1 MKKLKILVSLA
12 LAVTSV
18 ASLAACQK
26 NEEVL
31 SENYDF
37 DESSNSYES
46 SVVFSSETK
55 SEISELS
62 KSSEKVLD
70 PFEKLKITY
79 TGTSPYIVV
88 STDNSSCDSIIKEN
102 FNYQIEDK
110 KYKNGDS
117 FEVTAVY
124 DSYSIETL
132 GYSVLN
138 NKKSYTI
145 KDCPEF
151 ITNIDGLDLSEM
163 QSEINDKLTVVTAA
177 KEGDNFFAGFPLD
190 WISGY
195 KFNSYENKGL
205 KSAYLISLKSDFE
218 DKYSNDAYNKLM
230 LVYDYNV
237 TSKKYED
244 DVRKEKRYV
253 MIIVNNISLDCN
265 ATINWDVNIDY
276 KSSDNYD
283 SLIID
288 EVTSQK
294 EYYNVTEL
302 STTKDTWGVP
312 QISN

>member
-1 MKKLKILVSLA
+1 MKKLKILFSLLLTVTFVVSL
-12 LAVTSV
+12 T
-18 ASLAACQK
+18 ACQQ

-37 DESSNSYES
+37 DESSDMYEYSDILS
-46 SVVFSSETK
+46 SATK
-55 SEISELS
+55 SEVSEIS
-62 KSSEKVLD
+62 KSSKRVLD

-124 DSYSIETL
+124 DSYNIEKL

-151 ITNIDGLDLSEM
+151 ITNIDDLDLSEM

-218 DKYSNDAYNKLM
+218 DKYSDDAYNRLI

>member
-1 MKKLKILVSLA
+1 MKKLKILFYLLLTVTFVVSL
-12 LAVTSV
+12 T
-18 ASLAACQK
+18 ACQQ

-37 DESSNSYES
+37 DESSDMYEYSDILS
-46 SVVFSSETK
+46 SATK
-55 SEISELS
+55 SEVSEIS
-62 KSSEKVLD
+62 KSSKRVLD

-124 DSYSIETL
+124 DSYNIEKL

-151 ITNIDGLDLSEM
+151 ITNIDDLDLSEM

-218 DKYSNDAYNKLM
+218 DKYSDDAYNKLM

>member
-1 MKKLKILVSLA
+1 MKKLKILFSLLLTVTFVVSL
-12 LAVTSV
+12 T
-18 ASLAACQK
+18 ACQQ

-37 DESSNSYES
+37 DESSDMYEYSDILS
-46 SVVFSSETK
+46 SATK
-55 SEISELS
+55 SEVSEIS
-62 KSSEKVLD
+62 KSSKRVLD

-124 DSYSIETL
+124 DSYNIEKL

-151 ITNIDGLDLSEM
+151 ITNIDDLDLSEM

-218 DKYSNDAYNKLM
+218 DKYSDDAYNKLI